1 MAQYDALL
9 IDAGT
14 GNLHSVHNALQTLG
28 FNLRVTS
35 DPVDLN
41 TPGRVIL
48 PGVGAFGSF
57 MDGLRSRGLV
67 EALQAAWRR
76 GDPLLGICVGMQALF
91 SLSEELGEHPGLG
104 LLDGRVVRFP
114 DFTDRKVPHTGWNQL
129 WFPSAIAT
137 GAASGDASG
146 AASDAPLFRG
156 LAPGAYAYFN
166 HSFYCAN
173 QDPSDC
179 AVRTDYGIEF
189 TSAVQRGSLFG
200 VQFHPEKSQRVGQ
213 KVLENF
219 FKI

>member
-1 MAQYDALL
+1 MNQYDAIL

-28 FNLRVTS
+28 FNVLLTS
-35 DPVDLN
+35 NPEDLQH
-41 TPGRVIL
+41 PGRVIL

-57 MDGLRSRGLV
+57 MNGLRERGLV
-67 EALQAAWRR
+67 EPLRAAYSR
-76 GDPLLGICVGMQALF
+76 GDPLFGICVGMQALF
-91 SLSEELGEHPGLG
+91 EISEEMGEFPGLG
-104 LLDGRVVRFP
+104 LLAGRVVRFP
-114 DFTDRKVPHTGWNQL
+114 DFTDWKVPHTGWNQL
-129 WFPSAIAT
+129 WFP
-137 GAASGDASG
+137 GEASS
-146 AASDAPLFRG
+146 PLFRG
-156 LAPGAYAYFN
+156 LPPGSYTYFN

-179 AVRTDYGIEF
+179 AARTDYGIEF

-219 FKI
+219 FKV